1 MIEFLSGPGICH
13 SIYFFRG
20 LTELIKQYVRRGTT
34 IMTDK
39 WRSYSTVVLGRAGFT
54 HHAVNHS
61 RNFVAPDDPSVHT
74 QNIERQWKSLK
85 AEIMKAGNR
94 VININNINTDHTTLS
109 CAFLFLC

>member
-1 MIEFLSGPGICH
+1 MPLPRTKG
-13 SIYFFRG
+13 R
-20 LTELIKQYVRRGTT
+20 LNELIKQYVRRGTT